1 MTYLE
6 QAKIELAI
14 FDLDGTLVYSDEAI
28 SMCFNRAL
36 AEMGHPQQSIESIAR
51 LIGLP
56 LLDMFAEFI
65 APSEIEEA
73 VRRYRSHY
81 QTVCVERTTLLDG
94 ATDLLHDLCDRGVQL
109 AVATN
114 KPLGFTRDIL
124 QATSIK
130 DFFGEVAGPGNVAL
144 PKPHPAML
152 DYIMTRRA
160 VSPDRTMYVGDSL
173 TDCYTARAAGV
184 PMFAMATGA
193 HTQSELAGA
202 RPFWLGASLYEL
214 RQFLNENKEG
224 SS

>member
-1 MTYLE
+1 VNYLE
-6 QAKIELAI
+6 RAKIELAV

-28 SMCFNRAL
+28 SMCFNQAL
-36 AEMGHPQQSIESIAR
+36 AEMGHPRQSIQSIAR

-56 LLDMFAEFI
+56 LLNMFAEFI
-65 APSEIEEA
+65 PQDETEEA

-81 QTVCVERTTLLDG
+81 QTVCIERTTLLDG
-94 ATDLLHDLCDRGVQL
+94 AMDLLHDLQNGGVQL

-124 QATSIK
+124 QATGIAA
-130 DFFGEVAGPGNVAL
+130 FFTEVAGPENVEL

-152 DYIMTRRA
+152 EYIMVKLD
-160 VSPDRTMYVGDSL
+160 VSPVRTMYVGDSL
-173 TDCYTARAAGV
+173 TDCYTAKAAEV
-184 PMFAMATGA
+184 SMFAVATGA
-193 HTQSELAGA
+193 HTQSELATA
-202 RPFWLGASLYEL
+202 KPFWLGDSLSEL